1 MYIMAQHNAD
11 QSEACKDSW
20 DNDRLVLPKVVAK
33 RRKMTFP
40 KRRKVEACLAAPARV
55 QAHLRPLRPADVV
68 ACRIATDS
76 IVTSKF
82 RTLHRRKLE
91 CANDHD
97 FETCIM
103 LGRSLYPGSCQCK
116 LAPCAIRTP

>member
-1 MYIMAQHNAD
+1 MYIRAQHNTD
-11 QSEACKDSW
+11 QSEVCKDSW
-20 DNDRLVLPKVVAK
+20 DNDRLVFPKVVPK
-33 RRKMTFP
+33 RRKMTLP
-40 KRRKVEACLAAPARV
+40 KRRKVEACLARV

-76 IVTSKF
+76 VVPSKF
-82 RTLHRRKLE
+82 RALHRRKLE

-103 LGRSLYPGSCQCK
+103 FGRSLYPGSCQCK
-116 LAPCAIRTP
+116 LVARAIRTP